1 MVATRSKRRIKSKF
15 GAHYPPLWIVAIS
28 LLSILAALAFMI
40 IGAFQVGAT
49 WDERI
54 HALMTET
61 LFETGWYAS
70 PDWLVDGGLDPFTG
84 KWPYFVYAPV
94 ASLIAHTFAVI
105 AGSETWS
112 GFSDSSA
119 AYAARH
125 LGTAFIAFL
134 GILAAGAIVRL
145 ITRSWK
151 WALLGAAILASTPMW
166 VGHGMF
172 NVKDLPVGAGY
183 TIATVGF
190 VAILRSDY
198 PGRRALR
205 IGAVLAILVGVVLAV
220 GTRPA
225 SGLPIA
231 LTGLAI
237 SGVSLILIL
246 LGKAKRF
253 GDARPF
259 IPRFVDPLVGLT
271 AAYAV
276 LVVIY
281 PNGFMNPFRLVKE
294 TLLISG
300 RFPVSDPELTN
311 GTWLSQPPPW
321 FYLPT
326 WFGAQLTILTL
337 VGAVVFLAW
346 WLASAYR
353 LIGRRDTE
361 ASKSETVFLATP
373 VMAQVIVLPI
383 LAIAAQS
390 TMYDAVRQFLF
401 VVPAMAVI
409 AALGVRVLVQHL
421 ESFKDSSRRWVSP
434 VLWIVVGVGLVVPV
448 VDQIRL
454 FPYNYVYFNELATV
468 KPINGNWATDYWRA
482 SSQELTRIIPEGET
496 SCILIEDG
504 VSARPC
510 DADASFRPFWE
521 QRGQDAVAG
530 ALVADEYWLVRENGG
545 DIDVPAGC
553 SLHGEVTRPLKAQTL
568 VISQVLRCTLP

>member
-1 MVATRSKRRIKSKF
+1 MAVQTQESDQRIKRLSGRVPTGMVALS
-15 GAHYPPLWIVAIS
+15 VAVIMTGTT
-28 LLSILAALAFMI
+28 LMVL
-40 IGAFQVGAT
+40 GAFQVGAT

-61 LFETGWYAS
+61 FFETGWYAS

-94 ASLIAHTFAVI
+94 ASLIAHAFAVM

-112 GFSDSSA
+112 GFSDSSE

-125 LGTAFIAFL
+125 LGTAFIALL

-151 WALLGAAILASTPMW
+151 WALLGAGILASTPMW

-237 SGVSLILIL
+237 SGVSLIVIL

-253 GDARPF
+253 GDARPL
-259 IPRFVDPLVGLT
+259 IPRFLDPLGGLA

-281 PNGFMNPFRLVKE
+281 PNGFINPFRLVKE

-311 GTWLSQPPPW
+311 GVWLSQPPPW

-326 WFGAQLTILTL
+326 WFGAQLTLLTL
-337 VGAVVFLAW
+337 VGATVFLVW
-346 WLASAYR
+346 WLVSAYR
-353 LIGRRDTE
+353 LIGRRDMK
-361 ASKSETVFLATP
+361 ASNSETVFVATP
-373 VMAQVIVLPI
+373 VVAQVIVLPAM
-383 LAIAAQS
+383 AIAAQS

-401 VVPAMAVI
+401 VVPAMAVL
-409 AALGVRVLVQHL
+409 AALGIRVLAQHL
-421 ESFKDSSRRWVSP
+421 ESVTDSNRRWVSP
-434 VLWIVVGVGLVVPV
+434 VLWIVVCVGLVVP
-448 VDQIRL
+448 L
-454 FPYNYVYFNELATV
+454 
-468 KPINGNWATDYWRA
+468 
-482 SSQELTRIIPEGET
+482 
-496 SCILIEDG
+496 
-504 VSARPC
+504 
-510 DADASFRPFWE
+510 
-521 QRGQDAVAG
+521 
-530 ALVADEYWLVRENGG
+530 
-545 DIDVPAGC
+545 
-553 SLHGEVTRPLKAQTL
+553 
-568 VISQVLRCTLP
+568 